1 MPGVNGRPTIQPHL
15 IEEGFPLVRPNWD
28 FERAEGRE
36 HLRVYHQTL
45 MAGLRAAV
53 RKPTNLAKIN
63 SVRQEPNENPA
74 AFLERIMEAFRQ
86 YTPMEPQ
93 ADESRAA
100 VMLAFVNQAA
110 PDIKKSYKR

>member
-1 MPGVNGRPTIQPHL
+1 MDGRPTIQPNL
-15 IEEGFPLVRPNWD
+15 IEEGFPLVRPSWD

-36 HLRVYHQTL
+36 RLRVYRQTL
-45 MAGLRAAV
+45 MAGLRAAA

-63 SVRQEPNENPA
+63 SVRQEPNESPA
-74 AFLERIMEAFRQ
+74 AFLKRIMKAFRQ
-86 YTPMEPQ
+86 YTPMDPQ

-110 PDIKKSYKR
+110 PNIRKNYKR